1 MSHVVKLQVEVI
13 EAEAV
18 MTPQGPG
25 QKVNSAIT
33 HSPFVASAGSIQEAF
48 GEAILAAT
56 KFIDKLEAPVV
67 H

>member
-13 EAEAV
+13 EAESV

-25 QKVNSAIT
+25 QKVLSGINHT
-33 HSPFVASAGSIQEAF
+33 PFVATAGSIQQAF
-48 GEAILAAT
+48 GEAVLLATA
-56 KFIDKLEAPVV
+56 FIDKLEKPVV